1 MTCFSFLSGNS
12 SGESMEIQWRSYQFN
27 QRFVVKILEHCCIQC
42 LISMAYVSFL
52 SGNSSKENIW
62 TSVAELLV

>member
-1 MTCFSFLSGNS
+1 M
-12 SGESMEIQWRSYQFN
+12 
-27 QRFVVKILEHCCIQC
+27 KIFEHCCIQC

-52 SGNSSKENIW
+52 SGNSSKESIW